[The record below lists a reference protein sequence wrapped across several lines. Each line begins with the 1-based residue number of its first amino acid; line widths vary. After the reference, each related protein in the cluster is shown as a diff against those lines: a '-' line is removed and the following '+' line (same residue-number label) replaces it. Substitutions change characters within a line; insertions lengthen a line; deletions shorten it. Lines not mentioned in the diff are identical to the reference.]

1 MFFFKWHSFGT
12 KNFLAIANILK
23 SDKEEFRAL
32 REVNFPAADMVSC
45 TSFGPVFLQQYEWCA
60 FALSNPAGSLACWCR
75 KCGEKHARDGA
86 LNNARCPF
94 SCHSVAQPV
103 RDGQTLTLFPPPN
116 QVGLSAMGTRGA
128 GGNCSRK
135 EVLQELESNI
145 DSDLRRRNERQS
157 GYISGDNYLRDA
169 RGIEFV
175 VEGRE
180 TLPEVVQARVNSME
194 DQMYSGFLSD
204 LNLAWV
210 SVDDTICLWLPSP
223 QDGPVCVFSCVRT
236 VSTSVYVRT

>member
-1 MFFFKWHSFGT
+1 
-12 KNFLAIANILK
+12 
-23 SDKEEFRAL
+23 
-32 REVNFPAADMVSC
+32 MVSC
-45 TSFGPVFLQQYEWCA
+45 TSFEPVFWRQYEWCA
-60 FALSNPAGSLACWCR
+60 CALLNPAGSLACWCR
-75 KCGEKHARDGA
+75 KWGEKHARDGA

-103 RDGQTLTLFPPPN
+103 RDGQTLTLFPPPS

-145 DSDLRRRNERQS
+145 DSDSRRRNERQS
-157 GYISGDNYLRDA
+157 GYISGDSYLRDA

-236 VSTSVYVRT
+236 VST